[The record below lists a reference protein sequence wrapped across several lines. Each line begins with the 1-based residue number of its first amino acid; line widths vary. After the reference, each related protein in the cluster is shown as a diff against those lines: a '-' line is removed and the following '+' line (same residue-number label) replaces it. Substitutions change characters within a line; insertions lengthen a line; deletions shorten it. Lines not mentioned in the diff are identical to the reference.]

1 MDIQELKSKRSEI
14 EMRISSFIQKE
25 LEYFTDNNIGIK
37 YFNINLT
44 PIKTISKENPVAYI
58 ISTDIDIKI

>member
-1 MDIQELKSKRSEI
+1 MNIQELKSKRSEI
-14 EMRISSFIQKE
+14 EMRISSFVQKE
-25 LEYFTDNNIGIK
+25 LEYFVNNNIGIK
-37 YFNINLT
+37 YLNINLT